1 MKKKME
7 IVDQKDMD
15 QMLEI
20 RNANWNQ
27 SDSYS
32 ESDSETMNDQY
43 NQLEVRMAI
52 EDQISYI
59 IITFT
64 TVTTDTIITVITTEQ
79 YSMLHAQPTISHYST
94 TMNEMH
100 SQRKDVS
107 ELILESIFYWDQDQ
121 AIRELIVGAGD
132 VFLRLIV
139 VCVCGG
145 LAM

>member
-7 IVDQKDMD
+7 IVNQKDMD
-15 QMLEI
+15 QKLEI
-20 RNANWNQ
+20 RNVNWNQ

-32 ESDSETMNDQY
+32 DSETMNDLN
-43 NQLEVRMAI
+43 NQLGVRKAI
-52 EDQISYI
+52 EDWFDYI
-59 IITFT
+59 IITIIT
-64 TVTTDTIITVITTEQ
+64 ATTDTTTTVIITITQQ

-107 ELILESIFYWDQDQ
+107 ELILESIFQLDQDQ

-132 VFLRLIV
+132 VFLRLTV
-139 VCVCGG
+139 ECVCGG
-145 LAM
+145 LVM